1 MGGFEAVLKRY
12 GKPISVF
19 RNGEEQTGMAMVQPL
34 FEKDGQWLPSP
45 LGRRRTDRFLC
56 LASPELSLE
65 RLGEEDFL
73 MWDGTRYD
81 VAATQKAELGNTALY
96 QWAVLTPREEEGDPG
111 KEESGM

>member
-1 MGGFEAVLKRY
+1 MGGFEAVLKQY

-56 LASPELSLE
+56 LASPELRLE
-65 RLGEEDFL
+65 GLGEEDFL

-81 VAATQKAELGNTALY
+81 VAAAQKAELGNTALY
-96 QWAVLTPREEEGDPG
+96 QWAVLIPREEAF
-111 KEESGM
+111 ESTPHGAG